1 MEHISLFFFI
11 ENYSVQKVSD
21 IIMVD
26 YPYKS
31 VAKSQ
36 TGVVREF
43 SRRVQATAAQFQSP
57 KRFVC
62 TQRCGWTEVFLP
74 HQVAAS
80 DGTLDFIEP
89 LIVEPGRHPE
99 GPQSA
104 FSCLLQPPGKSRPL
118 LLRVCRSLPAKSGA
132 TCRVSTGGSFPRA
145 DEAPPHQKDRRIPV
159 GR

>member
-1 MEHISLFFFI
+1 M
-11 ENYSVQKVSD
+11 SD
-21 IIMVD
+21 IIIVD

-36 TGVVREF
+36 TSIVREF
-43 SRRVQATAAQFQSP
+43 SGRVQVTTAQFQSP

-74 HQVAAS
+74 HQVATS
-80 DGTLDFIEP
+80 DVNLDFIEP
-89 LIVEPGRHPE
+89 LMVEPGRHPE
-99 GPQSA
+99 GPQSV
-104 FSCLLQPPGKSRPL
+104 FSCLLQPLGKSRPPL

-145 DEAPPHQKDRRIPV
+145 DNLPLPPTPPPPRKDGRIPV